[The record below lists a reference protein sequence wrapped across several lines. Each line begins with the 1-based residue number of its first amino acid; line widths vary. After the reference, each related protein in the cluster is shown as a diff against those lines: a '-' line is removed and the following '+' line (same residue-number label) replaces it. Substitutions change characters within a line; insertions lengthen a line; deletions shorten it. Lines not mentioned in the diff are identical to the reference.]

1 IVGLG
6 KSADIV
12 RKYNDLGRLGEGT
25 LGREY
30 WRFITQNELGFPGEG
45 PVGERGVWHDMIHVV
60 GGYPVTPAG
69 EAEVVAFMAGFRK
82 EDPFFWVFTSVLQ
95 FQVGL
100 RISPFSK
107 GIAGQIDPRSYM
119 AHHRRGARVSC
130 DLSRDWDFRE
140 DFAVPL
146 ADLRRR
152 FAVPPLDELYAPT
165 R

>member
-1 IVGLG
+1 
-6 KSADIV
+6 
-12 RKYNDLGRLGEGT
+12 
-25 LGREY
+25 
-30 WRFITQNELGFPGEG
+30 
-45 PVGERGVWHDMIHVV
+45 M